1 MKCIEIVRRYG
12 PHGITRVFIT
22 TAEGN
27 ERYFDVGRHVDS
39 RRIYALAQSNDK
51 YKGEIKR

>member
-22 TAEGN
+22 TAEGD
-27 ERYFDVGRHVDS
+27 ERYFDVGRHVGI
-39 RRIYALAQSNDK
+39 RRIYELIGK
-51 YKGEIKR
+51 